1 MRRQAANRE
10 NAAMGRSGVL
20 RLGVVAI
27 VAVGCGSSGGGAAAT
42 STTAQDRLALGLR
55 HDGRTFEVT
64 RSTRITLVLPSRY
77 RWSQPVAAGA
87 EVEVNETVSDS
98 PTGGQMWE
106 LRAFETGRARLTT
119 RGSPA
124 CRPAT
129 PGCPTAP
136 RRYVVT
142 LVVG

>member
-1 MRRQAANRE
+1 M
-10 NAAMGRSGVL
+10 VL
-20 RLGVVAI
+20 
-27 VAVGCGSSGGGAAAT
+27 VAVGCGSSGGEAAV
-42 STTAQDRLALGLR
+42 TTPARADRLALGLR
-55 HDGRTFEVT
+55 HDGGTFEVT

-77 RWSQPVAAGA
+77 RWSQPVSTGA
-87 EVEVNETVSDS
+87 HVEVNETVSDS

-106 LRAFETGRARLTT
+106 LQAHETGRARLTT

-129 PGCPTAP
+129 PGCPAAP

-142 LVVG
+142 LVVR

>member
-1 MRRQAANRE
+1 
-10 NAAMGRSGVL
+10 MGRSGLL

-27 VAVGCGSSGGGAAAT
+27 VAVGCGSSDGGAAAT
-42 STTAQDRLALGLR
+42 STAAPDRLALGLR

-64 RSTRITLVLPSRY
+64 RATRITLVLPSRY
-77 RWSQPVAAGA
+77 RWSQPVSTGA
-87 EVEVNETVSDS
+87 HVEVNETVSDS
-98 PTGGQMWE
+98 PTGGQVWE
-106 LRAFETGRARLTT
+106 IKAHETGRARLTT

-129 PGCPTAP
+129 PGCPAVA

>member
-1 MRRQAANRE
+1 MGGPSRRDWARGDRR
-10 NAAMGRSGVL
+10 GRL
-20 RLGVVAI
+20 RFVRRRGRGRRL
-27 VAVGCGSSGGGAAAT
+27 
-42 STTAQDRLALGLR
+42 TARADRLALGLR
-55 HDGRTFEVT
+55 HDGGTFEVT

-77 RWSQPVAAGA
+77 RWSQPVSTGA
-87 EVEVNETVSDS
+87 HVEANETVSDS

-106 LRAFETGRARLTT
+106 LRAHETGRARLTT

>member
-1 MRRQAANRE
+1 MP
-10 NAAMGRSGVL
+10 AMGRSGL
-20 RLGVVAI
+20 FRLGAVAL

-42 STTAQDRLALGLR
+42 STASSERLALGLK
-55 HDGRTFEVT
+55 HDGGTFKVT
-64 RSTRITLVLPSRY
+64 TTTRITLVLPSRY
-77 RWSQPVAAGA
+77 RWSQPVVTGSD
-87 EVEVNETVSDS
+87 VDVNETVSDS
-98 PTGGQMWE
+98 PTGGQLWE
-106 LRAFETGRARLTT
+106 LRPRETGRARLTT

-129 PGCPTAP
+129 PGCPAAP

>member
-1 MRRQAANRE
+1 L
-10 NAAMGRSGVL
+10 SGARIVL
-20 RLGVVAI
+20 VALA
-27 VAVGCGSSGGGAAAT
+27 AVGCSSSGGDAAAT
-42 STTAQDRLALGLR
+42 SAAGSDKLVIALR
-55 HDGRTFEVT
+55 DHGRTVAVT

-77 RWSQPVAAGA
+77 RWSQPVSTGA
-87 EVEVNETVSDS
+87 HVEANETVSDA
-98 PTGGQMWE
+98 PTGGQVWE
-106 LRAFETGRARLTT
+106 LRAHETGRARLTT

-129 PGCPTAP
+129 PGCPAAP

>member
-1 MRRQAANRE
+1 
-10 NAAMGRSGVL
+10 MGRSGVL

-27 VAVGCGSSGGGAAAT
+27 VAVGCGSSGGGGAAAT
-42 STTAQDRLALGLR
+42 STASPDRLALGLR
-55 HDGRTFEVT
+55 HDGRTFAVT

-77 RWSQPVAAGA
+77 RWSQPVATGA
-87 EVEVNETVSDS
+87 DVDVNETVSDS

-106 LRAFETGRARLTT
+106 LRARETGRARLTT

>member
-1 MRRQAANRE
+1 
-10 NAAMGRSGVL
+10 MGRSRLL
-20 RLGVVAI
+20 RLGVVAL

-42 STTAQDRLALGLR
+42 STASPDRLALGLR
-55 HDGRTFEVT
+55 DDGRTFAVT
-64 RSTRITLVLPSRY
+64 RATRITLGLPSRY
-77 RWSQPVAAGA
+77 RWSQPVSSGA
-87 EVEVNETVSDS
+87 DVEVNETVSDS
-98 PTGGQMWE
+98 PTGGQVWE
-106 LRAFETGRARLTT
+106 LRALETGRARLTT

-129 PGCPTAP
+129 PGCPAAP